1 MLLKGV
7 FDNMKENKLE
17 YGGAPMTA
25 QVYPAVALRGTA
37 VFPFSVKTLDIGR
50 KNSLIAVEQAVSE
63 DSMVVLVG
71 QRSSSQEYPQKEDLY
86 DVGVLARVRQVMRIP
101 GGYSKVLVE
110 GLERVYIDEVID
122 IEPYISLEVR
132 EMETIHD
139 EESVVP
145 MLRVVDDLF
154 MEYISLSQNIHFQN
168 LELDID
174 NEDPEQWVDI
184 IAGNIPFNMEKKQV
198 LIEAADL
205 AERIEMLSV
214 YLQEEIE
221 IQNIEKN
228 IKKQVQN
235 KMEKTQREY
244 FLREQLSAIQT
255 ELGQNDGDPEVS
267 AYRKKLSELNLTEE
281 AHEKIS
287 QEINRLTKIP
297 QGSPERVVIDNYLEW
312 CFTLPWNELDEQE
325 VNLNTAQEILDADH
339 YGLEKVKERIIEYI
353 AVLKLTDSLKG
364 PIICLVGP
372 PGVGKTSLAQSIAK
386 ALGRKFVASSLGGVR
401 DEAEIRGHRRTYIGS
416 MPGRII
422 QALKRVKTRNPLFLF
437 DEIDKMSS
445 DFRGDPASAMLEVLD
460 PEQNA
465 KFIDHFLDIP
475 FDLSKIV
482 FLTTANA
489 THIIPRPLLD
499 RMEVINLSGYTEHEK
514 IEIAKRHLIPKQLK
528 AHGLKQ
534 SQVKFND
541 KAIAIMINE
550 YTREAGVRN
559 LERAIANLS
568 RKVAR
573 EVVAGDRK
581 TARITENT
589 IYNYLGKPLFT
600 QDEVAE
606 SPQIG
611 IATALAWT
619 QVGGDTMPVEVVVSK
634 GSGKLS
640 LTGKLGDV
648 MKESA
653 QTAIGYLR
661 SKMDDYEIEED
672 YFQKHDIHIHVPQGA
687 IPKDGPSAGITI
699 AVAILSAIKKK
710 PIKQTLGF
718 TGELT
723 LSGRVLKI
731 GGLKEKLLAA
741 SRLGITEVIIP
752 EQNMSDISEMSKQ
765 ITEKIEFNYVKH
777 IEEVFRK
784 VLTGE
789 NDED

>member
-1 MLLKGV
+1 
-7 FDNMKENKLE
+7 
-17 YGGAPMTA
+17 MTA
-25 QVYPAVALRGTA
+25 KVYPAVALRGTA

-63 DSMVVLVG
+63 ESLIVLVG

-86 DVGVLARVRQVMRIP
+86 SVGVMARVRQVMRIP

-110 GLERVYIDEVID
+110 GLHRVYIDEIND
-122 IEPYISLEVR
+122 IEPYISVQTS
-132 EMETIHD
+132 EMDTVKD
-139 EESVVP
+139 EDSVVP

-154 MEYISLSQNIHFQN
+154 MEYISLSQNLNFQN

-198 LIEAADL
+198 LLETADL
-205 AERIEMLSV
+205 AERMEMLSV

-221 IQNIEKN
+221 FQNIEKN
-228 IKKQVQN
+228 IKKQVQS

-244 FLREQLSAIQT
+244 FLREQLNAIQS
-255 ELGQNDGDPEVS
+255 ELGQKDGDPEVS
-267 AYRKKLSELNLTEE
+267 GYRKKLENLNLSEE
-281 AHEKIS
+281 AYEKVE

-312 CFTLPWNELDEQE
+312 IFSLPWNITDEQE
-325 VNLNTAQEILDADH
+325 VDLKAAQEILDADH

-422 QALKRVKTRNPLFLF
+422 QALKRVKTKNPLFLF

-489 THIIPRPLLD
+489 THTIPRPLLD
-499 RMEVINLSGYTEHEK
+499 RMEVINLSGYTEYEK

-528 AHGLKQ
+528 AHGLRA
-534 SQVKFND
+534 SQVKFSD
-541 KAIAIMINE
+541 EAISIMINE

-559 LERAIANLS
+559 LERTIANLS

-573 EVVAGDRK
+573 EVVAGERK
-581 TARITENT
+581 TASITENT

-600 QDEVAE
+600 QDVMSET
-606 SPQIG
+606 PQIG
-611 IATALAWT
+611 VATALAWT

-661 SKMDDYEIEED
+661 SKIDENDIEPD
-672 YFQKHDIHIHVPQGA
+672 FFQNNDIHIHVPQGA

-699 AVAILSAIKKK
+699 AVAILSAIRKQ
-710 PIKQTLGF
+710 PIKQYLGF
-718 TGELT
+718 TGEVT
-723 LSGRVLKI
+723 LSGKVLKI

-741 SRLGITEVIIP
+741 IRLGITEVIIP
-752 EQNMSDISEMSKQ
+752 MQNSSDVEEMSKQ
-765 ITEKIEFNYVKH
+765 ITDKIKFNYVTH
-777 IEEVFRK
+777 VDEVFEK
-784 VLTGE
+784 AFMGE
-789 NDED
+789 KNED

>member
-1 MLLKGV
+1 VLLEGV
-7 FDNMKENKLE
+7 FDNREKNIK

-25 QVYPAVALRGTA
+25 KVYPAVALRGTA

-63 DSMVVLVG
+63 ESLIVLVG

-86 DVGVLARVRQVMRIP
+86 SVGVMARVRQVMRIP

-110 GLERVYIDEVID
+110 GLHRVYIDEIND
-122 IEPYISLEVR
+122 IEPYISVQTS
-132 EMETIHD
+132 EMDTVKD
-139 EESVVP
+139 EDSVVP

-154 MEYISLSQNIHFQN
+154 MEYISLSQNLNFQN

-198 LIEAADL
+198 LLETADL
-205 AERIEMLSV
+205 AERMEMLSV

-221 IQNIEKN
+221 FQNIEKN
-228 IKKQVQN
+228 IKKQVQS

-244 FLREQLSAIQT
+244 FLREQLNAIQS
-255 ELGQNDGDPEVS
+255 ELGQKDGDPEVS
-267 AYRKKLSELNLTEE
+267 GYRKKLENLNLSEE
-281 AHEKIS
+281 AYEKVE

-312 CFTLPWNELDEQE
+312 IFSLPWNITDEQE
-325 VNLNTAQEILDADH
+325 VDLKAAQEILDADH

-422 QALKRVKTRNPLFLF
+422 QALKRVKTKNPLFLF

-489 THIIPRPLLD
+489 THTIPRPLLD
-499 RMEVINLSGYTEHEK
+499 RMEVINLSGYTEYEK

-528 AHGLKQ
+528 AHGLRA
-534 SQVKFND
+534 SQVKFSD
-541 KAIAIMINE
+541 EAISIMINE

-559 LERAIANLS
+559 LERTIANLS

-573 EVVAGDRK
+573 EVVAGERK
-581 TARITENT
+581 TASITENT

-600 QDEVAE
+600 QDVMSET
-606 SPQIG
+606 PQIG
-611 IATALAWT
+611 VATALAWT

-661 SKMDDYEIEED
+661 SKIDENDIEPD
-672 YFQKHDIHIHVPQGA
+672 FFQNNDIHIHVPQGA

-699 AVAILSAIKKK
+699 AVAILSAIRKQ
-710 PIKQTLGF
+710 PIKQYLGF
-718 TGELT
+718 TGEVT
-723 LSGRVLKI
+723 LSGKVLKI

-741 SRLGITEVIIP
+741 IRLGITEVIIP
-752 EQNMSDISEMSKQ
+752 MQNSSDVEEMSKQ
-765 ITEKIEFNYVKH
+765 ITDKIKFNYVTH
-777 IEEVFRK
+777 VDEVFEK
-784 VLTGE
+784 AFMGE
-789 NDED
+789 KNED

>member
-1 MLLKGV
+1 MLLEGV
-7 FDNMKENKLE
+7 FDNREKNIK

-25 QVYPAVALRGTA
+25 KVYPAVALRGTA

-63 DSMVVLVG
+63 ESLIVLVG

-86 DVGVLARVRQVMRIP
+86 SVGVMARVRQVMRIP

-110 GLERVYIDEVID
+110 GLHRVYIDEIND
-122 IEPYISLEVR
+122 IEPYISVQTS
-132 EMETIHD
+132 EMDTVKD
-139 EESVVP
+139 EDSVVP

-154 MEYISLSQNIHFQN
+154 MEYISLSQNLNFQN

-198 LIEAADL
+198 LLETADL
-205 AERIEMLSV
+205 AERMEMLSV

-221 IQNIEKN
+221 FQNIEKN
-228 IKKQVQN
+228 IKKQVQS

-244 FLREQLSAIQT
+244 FLREQLNAIQS
-255 ELGQNDGDPEVS
+255 ELGQKDGDPEVS
-267 AYRKKLSELNLTEE
+267 GYRKKLENLNLSEE
-281 AHEKIS
+281 AYEKVE

-312 CFTLPWNELDEQE
+312 IFSLPWNITDEQE
-325 VNLNTAQEILDADH
+325 VDLKAAQEILDADH

-422 QALKRVKTRNPLFLF
+422 QALKRVKTKNPLFLF

-489 THIIPRPLLD
+489 THTIPRPLLD
-499 RMEVINLSGYTEHEK
+499 RMEVINLSGYTEYEK

-528 AHGLKQ
+528 AHGLRA
-534 SQVKFND
+534 SQVKFSD
-541 KAIAIMINE
+541 EAISIMINE

-559 LERAIANLS
+559 LERTIANLS

-573 EVVAGDRK
+573 EVVAGERK
-581 TARITENT
+581 TASITENT

-600 QDEVAE
+600 QDVMSET
-606 SPQIG
+606 PQIG
-611 IATALAWT
+611 VATALAWT

-661 SKMDDYEIEED
+661 SKIDENDIEPD
-672 YFQKHDIHIHVPQGA
+672 FFQNNDIHIHVPQGA

-699 AVAILSAIKKK
+699 AVAILSAIRKQ
-710 PIKQTLGF
+710 PIKQYLGF
-718 TGELT
+718 TGEVT
-723 LSGRVLKI
+723 LSGKVLKI

-741 SRLGITEVIIP
+741 IRLGITEVIIP
-752 EQNMSDISEMSKQ
+752 MQNSSDVEEMSKQ
-765 ITEKIEFNYVKH
+765 ITDKIKFNYVTH
-777 IEEVFRK
+777 VDEVFEK
-784 VLTGE
+784 AFMGE
-789 NDED
+789 KNED